1 MPTWEGEERLAVSN
15 RPILE
20 VQNLVSGYG
29 KLAIVQDFSLTVAE
43 GEFIAIV
50 GPNGSG
56 KSTLVKSIFGLT
68 TIFEGKIIFEG
79 INITSQKPEEI
90 ARRGLGYVPQ
100 VSNVFADMTVRENLE
115 LGAIPSGKSNG
126 DQEKKV
132 LERVLGLFP
141 DLSQRSSSKANS
153 LSGGQRQMLAVARVL
168 MAEPKAM
175 ILDEASAGVAPIVAE
190 LLFQKLVEMH
200 RLGLTLILVEQN
212 ARKALSIAERGV
224 VLVQG
229 RKAFEG
235 SPEQISQDKEIAKLF
250 LGEASNP

>member
-1 MPTWEGEERLAVSN
+1 LAIPN

-29 KLAIVQDFSLTVAE
+29 KLAIVQDFSLTVDV
-43 GEFIAIV
+43 GEFIAII

-79 INITSQKPEEI
+79 VNITSQKPEEI

-115 LGAIPSGKSNG
+115 LGAIPRSKSNG
-126 DQEKKV
+126 DQEMKV

-141 DLSQRSSSKANS
+141 DLSQKSSSKANS

-250 LGEASNP
+250 LGEAPNP